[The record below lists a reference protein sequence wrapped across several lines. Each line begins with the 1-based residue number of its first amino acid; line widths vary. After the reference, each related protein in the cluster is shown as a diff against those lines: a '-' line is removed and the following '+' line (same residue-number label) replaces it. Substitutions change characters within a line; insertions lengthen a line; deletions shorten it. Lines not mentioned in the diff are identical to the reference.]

1 MVVVTTFAS
10 NNYRSSDVTTIAS
23 LASGHTTHW
32 DCMPLVC
39 HSNHS
44 HLISFNFRLC
54 EKKLIKKIEFYF
66 LYIVCPKSPYTISK
80 TFALLKARAL
90 LFRDRLFDSLI
101 VLCFEFLFIE
111 YL

>member
-1 MVVVTTFAS
+1 MVVVTTSAS

-39 HSNHS
+39 YHFS
-44 HLISFNFRLC
+44 LISFYFRLN
-54 EKKLIKKIEFYF
+54 ESKLIKNIEFCF
-66 LYIVCPKSPYTISK
+66 LYIVCPKSPYSISK

-90 LFRDRLFDSLI
+90 LFRDGLFDSLI
-101 VLCFEFLFIE
+101 VLYFEFLFIK